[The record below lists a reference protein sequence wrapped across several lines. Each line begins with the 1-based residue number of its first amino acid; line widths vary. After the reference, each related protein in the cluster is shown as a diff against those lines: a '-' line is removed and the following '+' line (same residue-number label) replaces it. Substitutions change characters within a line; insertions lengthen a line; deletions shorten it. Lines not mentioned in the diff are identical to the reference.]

1 MANDQLIDNWG
12 RPINYLRLAVTDRC
26 NLRCFYCMPEE
37 GIKYL
42 PKDALLSYEEME
54 RLVRI
59 FCELGVNKV
68 RITGGEPLVR
78 RDVVPFLYRLKETPG
93 LETINITTNGLLTT
107 KYLRDLQQIGIKS
120 INLSLDTLDKERF
133 KKITRRDEFEKVH
146 ETLHQLID
154 SGISTK
160 INMVVM
166 DGKNTEDILPM
177 AELSTKQPVSVRYIE
192 EMPFNGSEEGNPSL
206 KWDSKKIIN
215 TIKEQYEINKLDDP
229 ANSTASH
236 YQIAGARGNIGIIA
250 AYTRTFCG
258 SCNRIRLTAQGELRT
273 CLYAN
278 NGLNLRALLRDKAS
292 DNLIKENILQ
302 AINSRHKDGF
312 EAEKSRVTKSSWE
325 SMSTIG
331 G

>member
-1 MANDQLIDNWG
+1 MAQERLIDNWG

-54 RLVRI
+54 RLVKI
-59 FCELGVNKV
+59 FCGLGIDKI

-78 RDVVPFLYRLKETPG
+78 RDVIPFLYRIADTPG
-93 LETINITTNGLLTT
+93 LETINITTNGLLTE
-107 KYLRDLQQIGIKS
+107 KYLADLRKIGIRS
-120 INLSLDTLDKERF
+120 INLSLDTLDRERF
-133 KKITRRDEFEKVH
+133 KQITRRDEFDKVYN
-146 ETLHQLID
+146 TLERLI
-154 SGISTK
+154 SEGFETK

-166 DGKNTEDILPM
+166 AEHNIEDIVPM
-177 AELSTKQPVSVRYIE
+177 AALSIEKPVSVRFIE
-192 EMPFNGSEEGNPSL
+192 EMPFNGTGQPHQSL
-206 KWDSKKIIN
+206 TWNSDKIIAKLVDN
-215 TIKEQYEINKLDDP
+215 YSLIKLTDP
-229 ANSTASH
+229 QSSTASH
-236 YQIAGARGNIGIIA
+236 YKIDGAKGNLGVIA

-273 CLYAN
+273 CLYAQ
-278 NGLNLRALLRDKAS
+278 NGLDLKSMLRSGERDA
-292 DNLIKENILQ
+292 NIAA
-302 AINSRHKDGF
+302 AIIHSVNHRHKDGF
-312 EAEKSRVTKSSWE
+312 EAEQSRAEDNNWE